1 MRRRVKDPIAT
12 DARAAAARPGRV
24 PSHAAALGELDHVV
38 LPDAA
43 IGERHHEHLTRA
55 TDALPAG
62 CPGQVLVAVPAWLL
76 SRISDELEDLSRPG
90 RDLTVGPDDARNLI
104 MACHVP
110 IHSARR
116 GNRPAKRAAD
126 CALAQALAAKGRGQA
141 DPPRSVSFPR
151 GL

>member
-24 PSHAAALGELDHVV
+24 PSHAAALGELDHAV

-76 SRISDELEDLSRPG
+76 SRISDELEDLCGPG
-90 RDLTVGPDDARNLI
+90 RDLTAGTDDTRNLI
-104 MACHVP
+104 VACHVP
-110 IHSARR
+110 IESAGRGNCLARR
-116 GNRPAKRAAD
+116 PAD
-126 CALAQALAAKGRGQA
+126 
-141 DPPRSVSFPR
+141 
-151 GL
+151 